1 MLLTGK
7 RIFYIEDD
15 TKNRVIV
22 QTILEYADGTLGCHA
37 WGAGNLIEQML
48 AFAPIDVVLLDLN
61 LPNDLSG
68 YDVYDTIR
76 TYEVFAHVPIIAVSA
91 LDPAIEIPKARAKGF
106 AGFIGKPIHLVHFP
120 QQVASVIAGSR
131 VWV

>member
-7 RIFYIEDD
+7 RLFYIEDD

-22 QTILEYADGTLGCHA
+22 QTILEYADATFACHA
-37 WGAGNLIEQML
+37 WGAGDLLERMT
-48 AFAPIDVVLLDLN
+48 AFAPIDAVLLDLS
-61 LPNDLSG
+61 LPNGLSG

-76 TYEVFAHVPIIAVSA
+76 SNPQFAHVPIIAVSA
-91 LDPAIEIPKARAKGF
+91 LDPTVEIPKARAKGF

-120 QQVASVIAGSR
+120 EQIASVIGGAR